1 MGIKYTGEHSG
12 KDQTEMKAGQL
23 SEGGSQESRSPEA
36 KVSGRWARGPC
47 GSSRE
52 SLVWWG

>member
-12 KDQTEMKAGQL
+12 KDQTETKAGQL

-36 KVSGRWARGPC
+36 KVPGRWARGPC